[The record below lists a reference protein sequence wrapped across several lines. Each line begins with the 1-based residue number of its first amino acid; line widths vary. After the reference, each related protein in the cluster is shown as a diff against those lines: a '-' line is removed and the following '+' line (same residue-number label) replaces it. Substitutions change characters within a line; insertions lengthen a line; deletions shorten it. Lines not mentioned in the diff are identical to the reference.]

1 LIFLVYRFSSN
12 HYSYLSLV
20 IVDLK
25 WQNTLFK
32 ASNHLVRF
40 LPTTFKPFDVAK
52 CSVFF
57 LT

>member
-20 IVDLK
+20 IVNLK

-32 ASNHLVRF
+32 AGNHLVRH

-52 CSVFF
+52 CPDFS
-57 LT
+57 